1 MQVKLI
7 NIIKSSIDLKTQ
19 IKHTPKRQIME
30 RTVPTRASDEIDLY
44 IRTIYSLLR
53 SSTRV
58 RIRTLEEVHAGMNS
72 SLHPLARQDAPD
84 ISSFIYAN
92 LRLPDCMPDVQAVLL
107 GQSAT
112 VFEQSGLHQIENW
125 TEVTARARRRRCFF
139 DNESLL
145 ACYIASRS
153 DIDDVVPMLTAY
165 QIEWNKLHYKLMELP
180 LAEFSSVA
188 PDSQA
193 GLQTL
198 ATILRISIEDLKR
211 LETIWG
217 DQFFQ
222 MLVRIREKK
231 MDLEVQL
238 FSGSLNEYRRATRFW
253 WENIENNYPEIAQR
267 PVYFISSNTHSIPN
281 LLTGFALRQKDRLT
295 GFLQTEGDQPLRSEW
310 QDISHEEVPSRPENF
325 LYYILKKYQSTAQGQ
340 DLLKAQ
346 ADYEAKYGIYRF
358 PSEHAFDVEAQIIN
372 LSALNPDTIDPRL
385 TPETIAGQHTDWS
398 FLKESNALILNIDYP
413 LGLAAYNLLVK
424 IAEHTCPM
432 LGVYIMGKAATL
444 NGRRGDVMIP
454 NVTYDEHSRNT
465 FLYNNC
471 FTAGD
476 VSPYLVYGTVLDNQ
490 KSVSVLGTYLQNAQ
504 IMKVIYREGYTD
516 IEMEA
521 GPYLSGVSEL
531 FRPTRH
537 PVDEIVNLYG
547 LPFDLGI
554 LHYASDTPLTK
565 GENLGAGT
573 LSYFGVDSTYA
584 ASLVILRRIM
594 QLEHDRIQKS

>member
-1 MQVKLI
+1 
-7 NIIKSSIDLKTQ
+7 
-19 IKHTPKRQIME
+19 ME
-30 RTVPTRASDEIDLY
+30 RTVPTRASEEIDLY
-44 IRTIYSLLR
+44 IRTMYSLLR
-53 SSTRV
+53 STTPV

-92 LRLPDCMPDVQAVLL
+92 LRLPDCIPDVKAVLL

-112 VFEQSGLHQIENW
+112 VFNQSGYQHVEQW

-139 DNESLL
+139 DGEGLL

-165 QIEWNKLHYKLMELP
+165 QIEWNKLHQLLNKFSDEELAALSP
-180 LAEFSSVA
+180 ESN
-188 PDSQA
+188 
-193 GLQTL
+193 
-198 ATILRISIEDLKR
+198 EDLKR
-211 LETIWG
+211 LAEVLQVTLEEILRIDTIWG
-217 DQFFQ
+217 DRFLS
-222 MLVRIREKK
+222 MLKRIRSQEL
-231 MDLEVQL
+231 DLEVQL

-253 WENIENNYPEIAQR
+253 WENIESGYPEIKHR
-267 PVYFISSNTHSIPN
+267 PVYIISSNTHSIPN
-281 LLTGFALRQKDRLT
+281 LLSGFALLHQDRLT
-295 GFLQTEGDQPLRSEW
+295 KYLQSEGDDALLAEW
-310 QDISHEEVPSRPENF
+310 HDISREEVPSRPENF
-325 LYYILKKYQSTAQGQ
+325 LYYILKKYQATADGQ
-340 DLLKAQ
+340 DLLAAQ
-346 ADYEAKYGIYRF
+346 AEYEKQYGIHRF
-358 PSEHAFDVEAQIIN
+358 PSEHAFDVEAQIVEIA
-372 LSALNPDTIDPRL
+372 SLNPDTIDPRL
-385 TPETIAGQHTDWS
+385 TPETFAGEHADWS
-398 FLKESNALILNIDYP
+398 FLTESRALILNIDYP

-432 LGVYIMGKAATL
+432 LGIYVMGKAATL

-465 FLYNNC
+465 FMYNNC
-471 FTAGD
+471 FKAGD

-490 KSVSVLGTYLQNAQ
+490 KSVSVLGTYLQNAR
-504 IMKVIYREGYTD
+504 IMEVIYREGYTD

-531 FRPTRH
+531 YRPTRH
-537 PVDEIVNLYG
+537 PVNEIVNLYG
-547 LPFDLGI
+547 LPFELGI

-584 ASLVILRRIM
+584 TSLAILRRIM
-594 QLEHDRIQKS
+594 QKEHDRITNHR